1 MTSQSNHRY
10 KIQTNVL
17 TTAKMDKQLKRQTD
31 RKREILKGTVR
42 HTRADIQ
49 PERDKETERIGKQ
62 TG

>member
-1 MTSQSNHRY
+1 M
-10 KIQTNVL
+10 L
-17 TTAKMDKQLKRQTD
+17 TTAGREYRSPTKMDKQLKGQTD